1 METLA
6 ARPSAKNPLVTNSID
21 AIAETHN
28 AVEATLNLI
37 ERVRTEC
44 RDHPGALAIE
54 SGTCHVTYAELGNQA
69 DTIAAMVRRS
79 GCAPGDV
86 IAVLV
91 SDRAVLIAVMLGV
104 LQAGCIFVPLND
116 DAPTERLR
124 RMVLWLK
131 PKVFLTTESNYAAV
145 KRLAASVGD
154 ATSVMTVPHAADK
167 ITDGEP
173 SPVHMVFPTE
183 MGTPSTNV
191 PSYVYFT
198 SGSTGQPKGIAGTL
212 NSLAK
217 RIAWEIDAFQ
227 IPRGFRV
234 SQLITATFDPWFRD
248 IFVPLCTGA
257 TICIPP
263 DRPARLPPETLL
275 EWLRDSKIN
284 LMHCG
289 PTLLNTLV
297 STPPRIRR
305 LPDLRFTLVSG
316 EFLHVSLV
324 SRWRRRFGKR
334 AQLVNLYGAT
344 EATMMQFH
352 HIIEQADLKRDFI
365 PIGRALPDVD
375 TLLTD
380 EHGKRCA
387 PGQMGEILIGGPTL
401 SLGYFR
407 DEEAT
412 HTAFVEMDASDGHR
426 AIFYRTGDIGLEI
439 EEGKFRLIGRRDDQ
453 VKIRGVRVE
462 PREVEDA
469 LTGYPLVAACAVT
482 VRRGGDGEPSLVAYV
497 VPETEYPPAI
507 PEMRAYLRERL
518 PLESVPAKFVLI
530 TRLPLTDTGKIDRRM
545 LPEPERM
552 PEETHDNAVAPRN
565 LLEIVLAQYWCEILG
580 LPRVGVHDH
589 FMDLGGHSLSAMR
602 LLARLRADQG
612 LELSVA
618 DILDNP
624 TIAKLAARIEAL
636 AATESRTPIIATPT
650 AAAHLSNPASGSL
663 DPRAA
668 AIDQTASPAP
678 SDFACP
684 NNPSPL
690 FGTRQCNLVLFLGDD
705 GDRDSFERL
714 ACFVEEFDPTIH
726 TVIVEDKPGWWV
738 ELPNRPTF
746 FFSPALIRNRPRI
759 PGRIACGYPLS
770 KSEEYS
776 ILAAAGISVPRW
788 VTLREDELPNLKG
801 FGDYVVRK
809 PDYGA
814 KGAEVRIVKRGRVRW
829 KRVVTAAAGPSPAL
843 LVQKFIYTGLWPVS
857 HRVNTLFGRVLYCLR
872 ITGNTNRPILCGP
885 NDFDSRGPSDNS
897 PSIVSNVRDSTAE
910 CCDDADIIRSGER
923 AASAFPDLPLMG
935 VDVLK
940 EAGTGR
946 LFVTEVNALG
956 HNWNFSRQFSEVF
969 KVDVAV
975 QFNGLRKAA
984 YILAEQTQKLA
995 NLEQNTD
1002 R

>member
-1 METLA
+1 MG
-6 ARPSAKNPLVTNSID
+6 SV
-21 AIAETHN
+21 ETHN
-28 AVEATLNLI
+28 SVNAMLNLT

-44 RDHPGALAIE
+44 RDHPAALAIE

-79 GCAPGDV
+79 ACARGDV

-91 SDRAVLIAVMLGV
+91 TDRAALVTVMLGV
-104 LQAGCIFVPLND
+104 LQAGCVFVPLND
-116 DAPTERLR
+116 DAPAE
-124 RMVLWLK
+124 WLHRIVTWLQ
-131 PKVFLTTESNYAAV
+131 PKLFLTTESNYAAV
-145 KRLAASVGD
+145 KRLATNLAH
-154 ATSVMTVPHAADK
+154 ATSVLTVSHAVV
-167 ITDGEP
+167 GES
-173 SPVHMVFPTE
+173 SPTRVPFPTE
-183 MGTPSTNV
+183 ILPPPTDA

-227 IPRGFRV
+227 ISRGFRV

-248 IFVPLCTGA
+248 IFVPLCSGG

-263 DRPARLPPETLL
+263 DRPARLNPETLL
-275 EWLRDSKIN
+275 AWLRDSKIN
-284 LMHCG
+284 LVHCG

-305 LPDLRFTLVSG
+305 LPDLRLTLLSG

-324 SRWRRRFGKR
+324 ARWRRRFGR
-334 AQLVNLYGAT
+334 NTRLVNLYGAT

-352 HIIEQADLKRDFI
+352 HTIEPADLKRHFI
-365 PIGRALPDVD
+365 PIGRPLPDVD
-375 TLLTD
+375 ILLTD
-380 EHGKRCA
+380 EHDKRCA

-407 DEEAT
+407 DDQAT
-412 HTAFVEMDASDGHR
+412 RTAFVKMDMPDGNR
-426 AIFYRTGDIGLEI
+426 TLFYRTGDVGVEFDDGIY
-439 EEGKFRLIGRRDDQ
+439 RLVGRRDDQ
-453 VKIRGVRVE
+453 AKIRGVRVE

-482 VRRGGDGEPSLVAYV
+482 VRRGGDGELSLVAYI

-530 TRLPLTDTGKIDRRM
+530 PQLPLTVTGKIDRRM

-552 PEETHDNAVAPRN
+552 PAETNNAAVAPRN
-565 LLEIVLAQYWCEILG
+565 FLETALAEYWCEILG

-602 LLARLRADQG
+602 LLARLRTEQG

-618 DILDNP
+618 NIFDNP
-624 TIAKLAARIEAL
+624 TIAKLAERIEAL
-636 AATESRTPIIATPT
+636 AAAESQTPFITT
-650 AAAHLSNPASGSL
+650 STVAAHLSNPASNSWNPL
-663 DPRAA
+663 ATATAQTSPAA
-668 AIDQTASPAP
+668 A

-684 NNPSPL
+684 ENPSPL
-690 FGTRQCNLVLFLGDD
+690 FGARRCNLVLFLGDD

-726 TVIVEDKPGWWV
+726 TVIVEDKPGWLV

-776 ILAAAGISVPRW
+776 IMAAAGISVPRW
-788 VTLREDELPNLKG
+788 ITLREGELPNLDG

-814 KGAEVRIVKRGRVRW
+814 KGAEVRIVRRERVRW
-829 KRVVTAAAGPSPAL
+829 KRVVTSAAGPSPTL
-843 LVQKFIYTGLWPVS
+843 LVQEFIYTGLWPVS
-857 HRVNTLFGRVLYCLR
+857 YRVNTLFGRVLYCLR
-872 ITGNTNRPILCGP
+872 ISGNTNRPTLRGP
-885 NDFDSRGPSDNS
+885 NDFDSRGSGNS
-897 PSIVSNVRDSTAE
+897 VSIVSNVRDSKAE
-910 CCDDADIIRSGER
+910 YCNDVDIIRFGER
-923 AASAFPDLPLMG
+923 AARAFPNLPMLG

-940 EAGTGR
+940 EADTGR
-946 LFVTEVNALG
+946 LLVTEVNALG
-956 HNWNFSRQFSEVF
+956 HNWNFSREFRDNIG
-969 KVDVAV
+969 VDVAN
-975 QFNGLRKAA
+975 QFDGLRKAA
-984 YILAEQTQKLA
+984 YVLAEQTQTLA
-995 NLEQNTD
+995 NLDHNTPSVNQSP
-1002 R
+1002 